1 MALRSAQSIEINGR
15 FLESLLASHADWLS
29 TSETA
34 AQSISPVSLARADL
48 RDADLR
54 GCDLRQCD
62 LAGADLRGADLS
74 GGDFRN
80 AIVTGANFQKSEV
93 SATNLAGARFGG
105 ADLTISNLPR
115 GALRDIEMAARSA
128 ATRFQ
133 ISAALTALIALGM
146 TSAVL
151 LTRDWALFNDSDAV
165 LELAWSTYYRSA
177 PFVLG
182 LLLALFLRFAVRP
195 FISCV
200 QELPALS
207 RDGKELGGRVDL
219 WPANLLLAA
228 TMPRLDG
235 EIRDGFFVFNRAVA
249 ALAVWA
255 MIPAVIVAHWA
266 RYLPRHSDAVTLSQ
280 VAMSCIIFGAAL
292 AEFQRTKIIAGRLQR
307 VHPVLAS
314 ALLGCI
320 LGAFSVGVFQ
330 GWIPVH
336 LEIAFQQLRMPLGAG
351 VPRDF
356 RKAAISYCDMR
367 EIDLSAASLGDARIL
382 FSDLRGANFQS
393 ADLSSASL
401 YGSNLDAAIFDQA
414 DLSGTDLSCAKL
426 VSVEA
431 LRSAKVDATT
441 TLPDGKPGPLGDRIG
456 LILPDKEACEA
467 WGPMP

>member
-1 MALRSAQSIEINGR
+1 
-15 FLESLLASHADWLS
+15 
-29 TSETA
+29 
-34 AQSISPVSLARADL
+34 
-48 RDADLR
+48 
-54 GCDLRQCD
+54 
-62 LAGADLRGADLS
+62 
-74 GGDFRN
+74 
-80 AIVTGANFQKSEV
+80 
-93 SATNLAGARFGG
+93 
-105 ADLTISNLPR
+105 
-115 GALRDIEMAARSA
+115 
-128 ATRFQ
+128 
-133 ISAALTALIALGM
+133 M

-292 AEFQRTKIIAGRLQR
+292 AEFQRTKIMAGRLQR

-320 LGAFSVGVFQ
+320 LGAFFVGVFQ

-356 RKAAISYCDMR
+356 ERR
-367 EIDLSAASLGDARIL
+367 LSLTATCERSIFPQLASATRGFCLVTCAGLTFRARIYQAPR
-382 FSDLRGANFQS
+382 SN
-393 ADLSSASL
+393 
-401 YGSNLDAAIFDQA
+401 GSNLDAAIFDQA